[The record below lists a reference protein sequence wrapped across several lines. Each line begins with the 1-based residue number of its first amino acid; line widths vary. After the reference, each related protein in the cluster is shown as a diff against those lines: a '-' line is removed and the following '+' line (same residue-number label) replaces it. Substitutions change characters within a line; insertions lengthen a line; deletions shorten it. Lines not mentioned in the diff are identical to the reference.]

1 MDKFV
6 DKMSNMWSG
15 LVGGATR
22 KPRRTLGELHRGGST
37 YITEE
42 NELKL
47 VNGLMPTYLPP
58 ELMDQIYGDE
68 GFIIPNETL
77 THTPANEAK
86 QRKQLASQAMR
97 GYGVKKKKRRD

>member
-1 MDKFV
+1 
-6 DKMSNMWSG
+6 MSNMWSG

-22 KPRRTLGELHRGGST
+22 KPSRTLGELHRGGG
-37 YITEE
+37 TEE

-97 GYGVKKKKRRD
+97 AHGVKKKK